1 MIVFYDSPHK
11 VWFNKKHRKGEIRT
25 SNYILS
31 FLSNYDEWLK
41 DFNKDENL
49 KLLVNSWLSIDSKN
63 ADKILYIPYEMK
75 EKLIQIIQQILNNL
89 GLKMKLGDIA
99 FIPTSKQLGLGKEDA
114 RTDFY
119 DSMTIK
125 DVHVLTE
132 ANDMDEIQELFD
144 EITSGDTDVD
154 AVFLTRTDNAPKPI
168 LKGSTRENV
177 TINMDRYG
185 SLIQKFLEYVNR
197 TSKVTPGFKNAIFEF
212 NPAITSIVLVG
223 NKQKHLLFFV
233 SETGK
238 DQANFLNSR
247 DEYLPQIKQLLLNA
261 GKIDE
266 IN

>member
-1 MIVFYDSPHK
+1 MKIIFYDNK
-11 VWFNKKHRKGEIRT
+11 QTVWFNGWSDIFTNGKIIISNKNTYLEFNSKSIEELATYSVEPLLPIGKITGSNTMIYVPVNMTNKFIEILKYLGFKTKK
-25 SNYILS
+25 
-31 FLSNYDEWLK
+31 
-41 DFNKDENL
+41 
-49 KLLVNSWLSIDSKN
+49 
-63 ADKILYIPYEMK
+63 
-75 EKLIQIIQQILNNL
+75 
-89 GLKMKLGDIA
+89 GDTA
-99 FIPTSKQLGLGKEDA
+99 TIPTSEELGLVKGDV
-114 RTDFY
+114 RSSFY